1 MTISNTRFRQILRE
15 EAANSFT
22 TRAKNSFKFSKSEI
36 LALQEIRHMSINEND
51 SAFAIQVVKAV
62 LKSSVGRK
70 ILIEILK
77 AVKFITGLEGI
88 YISKAGVPVVN
99 KAIAF
104 VEKHSSVNIHFS
116 GEDLLEFFQNFMPN
130 YWITLGI
137 GKLIEILEDTSDQEF
152 KRVIIDIDSNH
163 SASNLEYDLDLD
175 PAEELFNESTIRSH
189 VKSHNRKLRIIVG
202 R

>member
-15 EAANSFT
+15 EAANSST
-22 TRAKNSFKFSKSEI
+22 ARAKNSFKFSKSEV

-51 SAFAIQVVKAV
+51 SEFATQVVRVV

-70 ILIEILK
+70 ILIEILEV
-77 AVKFITGLEGI
+77 VKFITGLEGI
-88 YISKAGVPVVN
+88 YLSKIGVPVIN

-104 VEKHSSVNIHFS
+104 VEKHSSVNMPFS
-116 GEDLLEFFQNFMPN
+116 GEDLLEFFQNFMPS

-137 GKLIEILEDTSDQEF
+137 GKLIELLEDTSDQEF
-152 KRVIIDIDSNH
+152 KRVIIDIDSNY
-163 SASNLEYDLDLD
+163 SASNLKYDLDS
-175 PAEELFNESTIRSH
+175 AEERFNESTIRSH
-189 VKSHNRKLRIIVG
+189 VKSHNRKLQIIMG

>member
-1 MTISNTRFRQILRE
+1 MTISNTRFSQILRE
-15 EAANSFT
+15 EAANSST
-22 TRAKNSFKFSKSEI
+22 ARAKNSFKFSKSEV

-51 SAFAIQVVKAV
+51 SEFATQVVRVV

-70 ILIEILK
+70 ILIEILE

-88 YISKAGVPVVN
+88 YLSKIGVPVIN

-104 VEKHSSVNIHFS
+104 VEKHSSVNMPFS
-116 GEDLLEFFQNFMPN
+116 GEDLLEFFQNFMPS

-137 GKLIEILEDTSDQEF
+137 GKLIELLEDTSDQEF
-152 KRVIIDIDSNH
+152 KRVIIDIDSNY
-163 SASNLEYDLDLD
+163 SASNLKYDLDS
-175 PAEELFNESTIRSH
+175 AEECFNESTIRSH
-189 VKSHNRKLRIIVG
+189 VKSHNRKLQIIMG

>member
-15 EAANSFT
+15 EAANSST
-22 TRAKNSFKFSKSEI
+22 VRAKNSFKFSKSEV

-51 SAFAIQVVKAV
+51 SEFATQVVRVV

-70 ILIEILK
+70 ILIEILE

-88 YISKAGVPVVN
+88 YLSKIGVPVIN

-104 VEKHSSVNIHFS
+104 VEKHSSVNMPFS
-116 GEDLLEFFQNFMPN
+116 GEDLLEFFQNFMPS

-137 GKLIEILEDTSDQEF
+137 GKLIELLEDTSDQEF
-152 KRVIIDIDSNH
+152 KRVIIDIDSNY
-163 SASNLEYDLDLD
+163 SASNLKYDLDS
-175 PAEELFNESTIRSH
+175 AEERFNESTIRSH
-189 VKSHNRKLRIIVG
+189 VKSHNRKLQIIMG